1 VERINESATYVVPPE
16 IGNPDAWTQAGGSQ
30 RLLEVGVVVAAADV
44 RAALKLPDGAGA
56 VRRSRL
62 ILRDGEPMEVAVSY
76 WSADW
81 AAGTALAEP
90 RRIKG
95 GTMRLLADMG
105 WRTRSWTDEVDVLLS
120 DEIEE
125 PGVPV
130 GVPMLAIYRT
140 MLSESRVPF
149 EYIVMYRWNRERQRY
164 SGEVA

>member
-44 RAALKLPDGAGA
+44 CTALQLSDRTEV

-62 ILRDGEPMEVAVSY
+62 ILSDGEPMEVAISY

-90 RRIKG
+90 LRIKG

-105 WRTRSWTDEVDVLLS
+105 WRTRSWIDEVDVLLS

-125 PGVPV
+125 PGVPA
-130 GVPMLAIYRT
+130 GVPLLAIYRT
-140 MLSESRVPF
+140 MLSESGVPF